1 MTWDLKTNASKCIVM
16 STENG
21 NIFINGD
28 TVKSV
33 SFFVF
38 LESSVPS
45 TTDNFNRGDALKC
58 SAFGRLKDN
67 IWSRMDTKLNVRL
80 CNAMILP
87 MSIFYSKILSV
98 FKNNC
103 LRCLASKTRLDK
115 WRIKNIR
122 TGIVI
127 TADQRLII

>member
-38 LESSVPS
+38 LESSVSS
-45 TTDNFNRGDALKC
+45 TTDNFNRGVA
-58 SAFGRLKDN
+58 
-67 IWSRMDTKLNVRL
+67 LNVL
-80 CNAMILP
+80 HLVA
-87 MSIFYSKILSV
+87 
-98 FKNNC
+98 
-103 LRCLASKTRLDK
+103 
-115 WRIKNIR
+115 
-122 TGIVI
+122 
-127 TADQRLII
+127 